1 MINYKPKTLEKLKD
15 RLKTHYNL
23 YKDYIHIGK
32 LRAEGKLYH
41 KGRMKTSIDV
51 APGQFGIEHFEF
63 DFPKGDKSQPHF
75 KGMCQA
81 MGTGDSFKVA
91 AWLNTDGSLRI
102 EIYESEGYRTTR
114 MTNGPLPF

>member
-1 MINYKPKTLEKLKD
+1 MIKYKPKTLEKLKD

-63 DFPKGDKSQPHF
+63 DFPKGQKSQPHF
-75 KGMCQA
+75 KGQCHA
-81 MGTGDSFKVA
+81 MGTGDMFNVA
-91 AWLNTDGSLRI
+91 AWINKEGNLRF
-102 EIYESEGYRTTR
+102 EIYELEGYRTKK
-114 MTNGPLPF
+114 MNKGPLPF

>member
-1 MINYKPKTLEKLKD
+1 MKKFKPKTLEKLKD

-41 KGRMKTSIDV
+41 KGRLKVSTEYQPTV
-51 APGQFGIEHFEF
+51 VERFELEF
-63 DFPKGDKSQPHF
+63 RKGDKSQPHF
-75 KGMCQA
+75 KGTCQA

-91 AWLNTDGSLRI
+91 AWLNKDGSLRI

-114 MTNGPLPF
+114 MANGPLPF

>member
-1 MINYKPKTLEKLKD
+1 MKKFKPKTLEKLKD

-41 KGRMKTSIDV
+41 KGRMKTSTDV
-51 APGQFGIEHFEF
+51 TTVPFGIEHFEF

-75 KGMCQA
+75 KGQCQA